1 MYLDA
6 RFTYYAFDTTRCMRA
21 VQRRRTDNIQINRH
35 RKHHITA
42 AHSRSLRSF
51 ARKAIAH
58 GEETERAI
66 ALLSLIG
73 KGGENHDSF
82 PNVIMGRGGE
92 ERGAL
97 SM

>member
-1 MYLDA
+1 M
-6 RFTYYAFDTTRCMRA
+6 C
-21 VQRRRTDNIQINRH
+21 I
-35 RKHHITA
+35 
-42 AHSRSLRSF
+42 LRSF

-82 PNVIMGRGGE
+82 PNVIMGRGRRRA
-92 ERGAL
+92 RGTFDVIDRECGG
-97 SM
+97 